1 MIATSLVALLGAL
14 QPALSLDSLLAEQDS
29 RPATSRAAR
38 VDAAIGA
45 DELEAHLAY
54 LASDELEG
62 RFTGSPG
69 AALAADYLA
78 ARLSE
83 LESYGLQ
90 PAGDQGTYLQDIRL
104 EAVTFDELPVMR
116 AGDREVT
123 YGADFELRAGHGFTG
138 QLKVLVIE
146 ALEDLPA
153 EAQGDTALYLN
164 MSRSER
170 TDALAAR
177 SDEWQRG
184 WGAIVRRGLS
194 KSRKSVADPNR
205 IRRIRANGDPVTLEV
220 HGDLRDAFDAGEVET
235 LDLAVGGTVKQAFN
249 VVALLPGKGR
259 SALPQGPVGP
269 GAPSD
274 SMVNEAIVVSA
285 HYDHLRPRA
294 PREGEVDPDLIYN
307 GADDDASGVAA
318 VLEIIEAICL
328 ADERPDRDVVVL
340 LATGEEIGLIGTSF
354 YLDHPVVP
362 LTRTVA
368 NLNFEMLGRPDELVG
383 GPGKIWFTGFEH
395 TNLGAAYQAA
405 GLDIYRDPR
414 PTQHF
419 FERSDNYAF
428 VLKGIVGQSFSSY
441 NLHEEY
447 HTVDDELE
455 TIDFEHLAATSR
467 ACAQALAMT
476 LAGDFAIEWS
486 ESYELPRR

>member
-1 MIATSLVALLGAL
+1 MIAISLVALLGAL
-14 QPALSLDSLLAEQDS
+14 QPTLPQDS
-29 RPATSRAAR
+29 RPAESRPDR

-45 DELEAHLAY
+45 DELEAHITY
-54 LASDELEG
+54 LASDELAG
-62 RFTGSPG
+62 RYTGSPG
-69 AALAADYLA
+69 AALAADFLA

-83 LESYGLQ
+83 LESYGLE
-90 PAGDQGTYLQDIRL
+90 PAGDNGTYLQDIRL
-104 EAVTFDELPVMR
+104 DSVTFTELPVLR
-116 AGDREVT
+116 VGEREVA

-138 QLKVLVIE
+138 RLRVLGVE
-146 ALEDLPA
+146 DAADLPA
-153 EAQGDTALYLN
+153 EASDDVALYLN
-164 MSRSER
+164 MSRKER
-170 TDALAAR
+170 TDALAAQG
-177 SDEWQRG
+177 DEWRQG
-184 WGAIVRRGLS
+184 WGAIVQRGLS
-194 KSRKSVADPNR
+194 RSRKNVIDPNR
-205 IRRIRANGDPVTLEV
+205 IRRIRDNGDPVTLEV
-220 HGDLRDAFDAGEVET
+220 HGELRDTFDAGNVET
-235 LDLAVGGTVKQAFN
+235 LDLAVGGTVKRAFN
-249 VVALLPGKGR
+249 VVAILPGKGR

-269 GAPSD
+269 GAEND

-294 PREGEVDPDLIYN
+294 PKPGLAEGEEEDLIYN

-318 VLEIIEAICL
+318 VLEIVEALCV
-328 ADERPDRDVVVL
+328 AGERPDRDVVVL
-340 LATGEEIGLIGTSF
+340 LATGEEIGLVGTTF

-362 LTRTVA
+362 LSRTVA

-405 GLDIYRDPR
+405 GLEIFRDPR

-441 NLHEEY
+441 NLHEQY
-447 HTVDDELE
+447 HTVDDETE
-455 TIDFEHLAATSR
+455 TIDFEHLATTSR
-467 ACAQALAMT
+467 ACAKALALT

-486 ESYELPRR
+486 ESYKLPRR